1 MKKLI
6 WFASIFSLVLTTS
19 CKPSSE
25 KNQSQNDPIAAG
37 DTLKGEISFSGAFAL
52 YPMVVKWADEFRKLH
67 PNVRIDISGGGAGK
81 GMTDALAKVVDL
93 GMVSREIYE
102 VEAQKG
108 ALGFAVVK
116 DAVVATINVANPH
129 FDEICKKGLTK
140 ATAAALWDNQY
151 ATYGDLLGIESTI
164 PVHVYT
170 RSDACGAAETWAI
183 WFGKRQEQLQGTAV
197 YGDPGVSAAVQKD
210 RVGIGYNNIAYAY
223 DMRSHKPYEG
233 LAVIPLDVNENGQI
247 DEDEKFY
254 ENSADLIKAIG
265 EGRYPSP
272 PVSPLGK
279 DVNYYSVPMYWN
291 LSAGINYLTDTDSR
305 LQIRKMFE
313 LLADEQ
319 NYPLIFHCNIGTD
332 RTGLYSFLI
341 NALLGVKIDDLYR
354 DYLFSNF
361 GSIGGSRQPSGLKE
375 LIDTVITFEGTT
387 FAQKTEN
394 CLLDIGITHEQI
406 AFLRN
411 QLTEK

>member
-6 WFASIFSLVLTTS
+6 WFASIFSMVLTTS

-272 PVSPLGK
+272 P
-279 DVNYYSVPMYWN
+279 
-291 LSAGINYLTDTDSR
+291 AR
-305 LQIRKMFE
+305 
-313 LLADEQ
+313 
-319 NYPLIFHCNIGTD
+319 
-332 RTGLYSFLI
+332 
-341 NALLGVKIDDLYR
+341 DLY
-354 DYLFSNF
+354 LVSNGVPRNPAVVEF
-361 GSIGGSRQPSGLKE
+361 IKYALSEGQKYAIETGYIPLPQTTIDQSLKK
-375 LIDTVITFEGTT
+375 L
-387 FAQKTEN
+387 N
-394 CLLDIGITHEQI
+394 P
-406 AFLRN
+406 
-411 QLTEK
+411 